1 MTFCYVSDPAESNVR
16 LFKVGTNTDAAI
28 TAENGKLKVVS
39 TGKSAGPGGP
49 PPGAGAVSGDHFNFG
64 TLQSTEL
71 TRRALYLP
79 FADVNE
85 KHWSYHEIY
94 DMAETGIMLGMSQT
108 KFAPV
113 DDMNRAMAI
122 TVLYRMA
129 GSPEV
134 TGT

>member
-1 MTFCYVSDPAESNVR
+1 MQPSMVFTA
-16 LFKVGTNTDAAI
+16 VGNDADGYA
-28 TAENGKLKVVS
+28 LK
-39 TGKSAGPGGP
+39 
-49 PPGAGAVSGDHFNFG
+49 
-64 TLQSTEL
+64 
-71 TRRALYLP
+71 
-79 FADVNE
+79 
-85 KHWSYHEIY
+85 
-94 DMAETGIMLGMSQT
+94 TGIMLGMSQT